1 MQSCNFS
8 AFKYSL
14 VLQVRVRF
22 NAEEA
27 IEELLRLNLISE
39 EASEGED
46 AVQYI
51 AASPAEASAC
61 LNSHWQDILLQRVD
75 GRIQHMPR

>member
-1 MQSCNFS
+1 M
-8 AFKYSL
+8 
-14 VLQVRVRF
+14 LQVRVRF

-39 EASEGED
+39 EAGDGDD
-46 AVQYI
+46 AVHYI
-51 AASPAEASAC
+51 AAPPAEASEH
-61 LNSHWQDILLQRVD
+61 LNSHWRDILLKRVD